1 MALLQT
7 SFFPQFVL
15 TTVKPDLILLF
26 VLSVGLL
33 KGYREAVAVGIVGG
47 FVVGIISWN
56 IWGFYI
62 LAYALAGFGAGLV
75 PEKVEPDNIF
85 IPLVTGVVGSIAYE
99 IIFSSLGILMDLF
112 YFSAEDFYKIL
123 VFLIWNTVLTL
134 PVFYLCK
141 YVLVPPGL
149 PIDIEDAEKKSS
161 YLMD

>member
-7 SFFPQFVL
+7 SFFPQFII
-15 TTVKPDLILLF
+15 TAVKPDLILLF

-33 KGYREAVAVGIVGG
+33 KGYREAVAVGIVSG
-47 FVVGIISWN
+47 FIVGIISWN

-75 PEKVEPDNIF
+75 PEKVEPDNIV
-85 IPLVTGVVGSIAYE
+85 IPLVTGIIGSIAYE
-99 IIFSSLGILMDLF
+99 IVFSSLGILTDLF
-112 YFSAEDFYKIL
+112 YFSGEDFYKIL
-123 VFLIWNTVLTL
+123 IFLIWNTVLAL

-149 PIDIEDAEKKSS
+149 PIDIEEAEKKSS

>member
-26 VLSVGLL
+26 VISIGLL
-33 KGYREAVAVGIVGG
+33 KGYREAVVVGIVGG
-47 FVVGIISWN
+47 FIVGIISWN

-62 LAYALAGFGAGLV
+62 LAYALVGFGAGLV
-75 PEKVEPDNIF
+75 PEKVEPDNIV
-85 IPLVTGVVGSIAYE
+85 IPLVTGVVGSLAYE
-99 IIFSSLGILMDLF
+99 LIFSSLGVLMDLF

-123 VFLIWNTVLTL
+123 FFLIWNAILTL

-141 YVLVPPGL
+141 FVLVPPGL